1 MSDYLVKAIDKTRKL
16 RLLTVSATD
25 LVNQAQLR
33 HNTWQ
38 ASTAAL
44 GRTLIGTLLL
54 AAAELT
60 DKEELTARVLGNGPA
75 GGIIA
80 TAKADFTVKGYIQ
93 NPHVQLPSKKPGHI
107 DVAGA
112 VGKKGFLEIT
122 KDLGLKEPYTGQVP
136 LISGEIA
143 QDFTYYLAKSE
154 QIPSATGLSVFVNP
168 DETVGAAGG
177 FMLEAMPGAS
187 DELITQ
193 VTERIQKLPALSQ
206 LFLKKTTPEELAK
219 LILGDDCKLL
229 EKDPVMYLCDC
240 SKEKYAKILAT
251 LKPSELTAMADED
264 HGCELTCKF
273 CGNKYHFTEQE
284 LRDIIASQEDA

>member
-1 MSDYLVKAIDKTRKL
+1 MSDYLVKAIDKTHKL
-16 RLLTVSATD
+16 RLLTVSATN

-33 HNTWQ
+33 HDTWQ

-60 DKEELTARVLGNGPA
+60 DKEELTARVLGNGPT

-80 TAKADFTVKGYIQ
+80 TAKADFTVKGYIK
-93 NPHVQLPSKKPGHI
+93 NPHVQLPAKKPGHI

-168 DETVGAAGG
+168 NETVGAAGG

-187 DELITQ
+187 DDLITE

-206 LFLKKTTPEELAK
+206 LFLKKTTPEELAQK
-219 LILGDDCKLL
+219 ILGTDCKLL

-251 LKPSELTAMADED
+251 LKPSELKAMADED

-273 CGNKYHFTEQE
+273 CGNKYNFSEQE
-284 LRDIIASQEDA
+284 LRTIIKNQEDA

>member
-1 MSDYLVKAIDKTRKL
+1 MSDYLVKAIDVTSKL
-16 RLLTVSATD
+16 RLLTVSATN
-25 LVNQAQLR
+25 LANQAQLR
-33 HNTWQ
+33 HNTWP

-60 DKEELTARVLGNGPA
+60 GKEELTTRVLGNGPV

-93 NPHVQLPSKKPGHI
+93 NPHVQLPAKKPGHI
-107 DVAGA
+107 DVGRA
-112 VGKKGFLEIT
+112 VGKKGFLEVT

-136 LISGEIA
+136 LVSGEIA

-177 FMLEAMPGAS
+177 FMLEALPGAS
-187 DELITQ
+187 DDLLTK
-193 VTERIQKLPALSQ
+193 VTDRIQTLPALSK
-206 LFLKKTTPEELAK
+206 LFLDGEKPEDLAK
-219 LILGDDCKLL
+219 HILGDDCKLL

-240 SKEKYAKILAT
+240 SKAKYAKILMT
-251 LKPSELTAMADED
+251 LKPEELKAMADED

-273 CGNKYHFTEQE
+273 CGEKYRFTEDE
-284 LRDIIASQEDA
+284 LRELIAAQEDK